1 MNPKIC
7 IGNVKKGKRKLNK
20 QLILQCMRSKLLRSE
35 LALASGRTER
45 RVTSLML
52 DNTLWCSQMR
62 GLLSYH
68 LKLLLPLLLQLKE

>member
-1 MNPKIC
+1 
-7 IGNVKKGKRKLNK
+7 
-20 QLILQCMRSKLLRSE
+20 MRSKLLRSE